1 MCDVAS
7 SECFRQALDGALPAN
22 CSHCLRDC
30 TTVVYTTSVQAK
42 PHGLDQEMLCQ
53 SRDGNEEFVLLR
65 ERVRRAFEQRPEGS
79 KSGSC
84 QKFVRENLALVSVYV
99 GPTMATRITTWP
111 RMEFVHELANLGEP
125 NKEMYMLSFLIY
137 FPPKVALSLSSP
149 A

>member
-42 PHGLDQEMLCQ
+42 PHGLDEERLC
-53 SRDGNEEFVLLR
+53 SEFNDGTDELDKLR

-84 QKFVRENLALVSVYV
+84 
-99 GPTMATRITTWP
+99 
-111 RMEFVHELANLGEP
+111 
-125 NKEMYMLSFLIY
+125 
-137 FPPKVALSLSSP
+137 
-149 A
+149 